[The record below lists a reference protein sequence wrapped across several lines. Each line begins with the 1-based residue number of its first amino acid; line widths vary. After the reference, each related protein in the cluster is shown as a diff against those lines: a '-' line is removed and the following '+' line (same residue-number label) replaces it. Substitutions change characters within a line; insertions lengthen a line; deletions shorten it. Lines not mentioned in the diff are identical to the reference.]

1 MPMYTFVTRERPM
14 KRARGVSSIS
24 RFLQRNP
31 AWSQVVCVVGVAL
44 LIILGPILLYGL
56 LFQSG
61 PDSVRMLSNVPWWPV
76 VLLVALVAL
85 LSLLHG
91 TSGVSVQKRSDKQ
104 QGAGAGAET
113 SDHPDRPAPQDHPDR
128 PDPLDHPDRE
138 DLTGSTDP
146 TSSTDPASSRSSEPP
161 EPPEPSEPPAP
172 SKPPAPPAQPGPSG
186 QNGDPLRCT
195 MQERSLNG
203 MSRVE
208 TKP

>member
-1 MPMYTFVTRERPM
+1 M
-14 KRARGVSSIS
+14 KRAHEVSSIT

-56 LFQSG
+56 LFQPG

-91 TSGVSVQKRSDKQ
+91 TTGVSVQKLPDKHKS
-104 QGAGAGAET
+104 AGADSEDQ
-113 SDHPDRPAPQDHPDR
+113 SDRV
-128 PDPLDHPDRE
+128 DP
-138 DLTGSTDP
+138 TVSTDP
-146 TSSTDPASSRSSEPP
+146 TGSAGPADPASPSPP
-161 EPPEPSEPPAP
+161 E
-172 SKPPAPPAQPGPSG
+172 

-195 MQERSLNG
+195 IHERSLNG
-203 MSRVE
+203 MSRAE
-208 TKP
+208 SNR

>member
-1 MPMYTFVTRERPM
+1 MSIYTFAARERPM
-14 KRARGVSSIS
+14 KRAHGASSIT

-91 TSGVSVQKRSDKQ
+91 TTGVSVQKLPDKQ
-104 QGAGAGAET
+104 RGNQQSAGAADSVDGPNGPASTDPST
-113 SDHPDRPAPQDHPDR
+113 STA
-128 PDPLDHPDRE
+128 
-138 DLTGSTDP
+138 STDP
-146 TSSTDPASSRSSEPP
+146 TGPAGPADPAS
-161 EPPEPSEPPAP
+161 PS
-172 SKPPAPPAQPGPSG
+172 PSG
-186 QNGDPLRCT
+186 QNGDPLQCT
-195 MQERSLNG
+195 MHERSLNG
-203 MSRVE
+203 VSRVE

>member
-1 MPMYTFVTRERPM
+1 M
-14 KRARGVSSIS
+14 KREHGQSSIS

-91 TSGVSVQKRSDKQ
+91 TTGVSVQKLPDKQ
-104 QGAGAGAET
+104 KRTGTAADSPEL
-113 SDHPDRPAPQDHPDR
+113 SAP
-128 PDPLDHPDRE
+128 
-138 DLTGSTDP
+138 SK
-146 TSSTDPASSRSSEPP
+146 PP
-161 EPPEPSEPPAP
+161 EPPAP
-172 SKPPAPPAQPGPSG
+172 SEPTAPPTPTGPSGPPGPSG
-186 QNGDPLRCT
+186 QNGDPLQCT
-195 MQERSLNG
+195 MHERSLNG

-208 TKP
+208 TNP